1 MNSVNMLMNTL
12 KREVPKKEPDSN
24 KSSMRNGFNDILDKT
39 IDNNSK
45 KTTKDVYKENSSENS
60 NENINSSTESISGK
74 KEEYAKDNL
83 EDKGLNEKLEEAKDE
98 KDDYD
103 KIKDMLSYL
112 NIIMNNNNQEL
123 LNTQNSELS
132 KDFIGI
138 DLKNVGNL
146 NSYLDM
152 LNMVSS
158 NEELSTLLNNLDD
171 ENQKLL
177 LMLKLMT
184 SSSMED
190 VEKYLKENLNLSQ
203 PEIDKIMKSIEL
215 QKSLE
220 KLMKGFNS
228 ETDSSKEDSS
238 VKDIL
243 EGIIKPVEKNEK
255 LDSNLSTLLDEDGE
269 DTKTSTK
276 EETLLKNIMNG
287 SSGMKN
293 FSIREV
299 ALNQSSKISEQ
310 PMVRQGNFAEDV
322 IKSIR
327 YMDVNNLKELT
338 VKVVPKELG
347 ELVIKL
353 TIESGIMKANL
364 NATNKE
370 AYELLSANFKD
381 ISDKLQ
387 NNNIKIGEVNIN
399 LYEDD
404 TTFFSDDSRKGNFN
418 QEEKNK
424 RPYKFQ
430 NEEELVSEGESV
442 DKSYLS
448 YFV

>member
-12 KREVPKKEPDSN
+12 KVEVPKKESGSI
-24 KSSMRNGFNDILDKT
+24 KSSAKNDFNEILGKT
-39 IDNNSK
+39 IDNNSNK
-45 KTTKDVYKENSSENS
+45 STKDVYKENLEQSIDSKNQSTSSK
-60 NENINSSTESISGK
+60 NEDYTKSK
-74 KEEYAKDNL
+74 L
-83 EDKGLNEKLEEAKDE
+83 EDESSKEKLDEVKDE
-98 KDDYD
+98 SDDYN
-103 KIKDMLSYL
+103 KIMDMLAYL
-112 NIIMNNNNQEL
+112 NIIMKNNAQD
-123 LNTQNSELS
+123 LS
-132 KDFIGI
+132 KMSNGELIKEGIDI
-138 DLKNVGNL
+138 DLKNIG
-146 NSYLDM
+146 SSHLDM
-152 LNMVSS
+152 LSMLSS
-158 NEELSTLLNNLDD
+158 NEELNALLNNLDD
-171 ENQKLL
+171 ENQKFL

-184 SSSMED
+184 SSNMD
-190 VEKYLKENLNLSQ
+190 DLEKYLRENLNLSQ
-203 PEIDKIMKSIEL
+203 QEIDEIMKSVEL
-215 QKSLE
+215 QKVLE
-220 KLMKGFNS
+220 KLMKAFSGDNEILS
-228 ETDSSKEDSS
+228 ENKSSS
-238 VKDIL
+238 VKDVFETL
-243 EGIIKPVEKNEK
+243 NKPVEGNEK
-255 LDSNLSTLLDEDGE
+255 LESNLSSLLDEEGE
-269 DTKTSTK
+269 EVSASTK

-287 SSGMKN
+287 SSGIKN
-293 FSIREV
+293 FNIREI

-310 PMVRQGNFAEDV
+310 PMIRQGNFAEDV

-327 YMDVNNLKELT
+327 YMDINNLKELT

-370 AYELLSANFKD
+370 AYELLSSNFKD

-404 TTFFSDDSRKGNFN
+404 TTFFSDDSRKGSFN

-424 RPYKFQ
+424 RSYKFQ
-430 NEEELVSEGESV
+430 SEEELVSESESV